1 MLVWQKPKRFSEI
14 FIPFLQF
21 RNFFSHFEKKDQLD
35 SLNISEFI
43 EPEICRYFNA
53 QKVLF

>member
-1 MLVWQKPKRFSEI
+1 MLVWQKPKKFSEI

-21 RNFFSHFEKKDQLD
+21 KIFFPHFEKKDQLD

-43 EPEICRYFNA
+43 EPGICRYFNA